1 MKSITIQTQ
10 NKFSFADQ
18 DQLVSW
24 LEDCVVKLQ
33 RQVGEIHIALMS
45 DDDLLLMNQKYL
57 DHDDFTDVI
66 TFDYSSE
73 TTINC
78 DIAISIDRVTENAI
92 QEGVSLEN
100 ELARVMIHG
109 LLHCVGYMDKSPED
123 KTAMREKENE
133 MLKSFHVEQKG

>member
-10 NKFSFADQ
+10 NEFSFGNQ
-18 DQLVSW
+18 DRLVSW
-24 LEDCVVKLQ
+24 LENCVLKLH

-45 DDDLLLMNQKYL
+45 DDDLLLINQKYL
-57 DHDDFTDVI
+57 DHDDYTDVI
-66 TFDYSSE
+66 TFDYSTE

-78 DIAISIDRVTENAI
+78 DIAISTDRVTENAT

-100 ELARVMIHG
+100 ELGRVMIHG
-109 LLHCVGYMDKSPED
+109 LLHCVGYIDKSPED
-123 KTAMREKENE
+123 KTVMRKKENE